1 MVLYLYFVVR
11 YLIDFVIGR
20 VMEGVIFVLGVVCVV
35 CVVIVCCYVLVFG
48 ICCGEE
54 IGCFVGICWFGL

>member
-1 MVLYLYFVVR
+1 MVR

-35 CVVIVCCYVLVFG
+35 TVCCYVLVFG
-48 ICCGEE
+48 ICCGVIVTGCGEG
-54 IGCFVGICWFGL
+54 IGRFVGIC

>member
-1 MVLYLYFVVR
+1 MVR

-48 ICCGEE
+48 ICCGVIVIGCGEG